1 MPRSNSVRA
10 RVPKAERATIP
21 AEARTRFHCVL
32 WSCVLSR
39 YACALRW
46 TLARAP
52 QARGSAYYLQP
63 RKSPYARCARCS
75 IGRANAA
82 LIPAETL
89 KKKVVVR

>member
-1 MPRSNSVRA
+1 MPRSNSA
-10 RVPKAERATIP
+10 RKGAPKAERSTIP
-21 AEARTRFHCVL
+21 AEARERFHCAL

-52 QARGSAYYLQP
+52 QARGSAYHLQP
-63 RKSPYARCARCS
+63 RESPYARCARCS

-82 LIPAETL
+82 LIPAEAL
-89 KKKVVVR
+89 KKKAVR